1 LGSLLE
7 LVLVVPALLIAVTVH
22 EYAHGK
28 VAEMLGDP
36 TARHAGRLSLNPIH
50 HLDPLGTLMLLIF
63 HIGWAKPVPVN
74 PAYFENPKRDMMYVG
89 LAGPMANFITA
100 FVASFLVRSGFIPR
114 GLGYSI
120 FFYIVLIN
128 VALGVFNLI
137 PIPPLDG
144 SRIMAAFIPSGR
156 FSFYRWLERYGVL
169 LLVLLMFVFPRYLFD
184 YFLTPIIDLILGLF
198 LPGATW
204 R

>member
-1 LGSLLE
+1 ME

-74 PAYFENPKRDMMYVG
+74 PAHFENPKRDMMYVG

-100 FVASFLVRSGFIPR
+100 FVASFLMRSGFIPR
-114 GLGYSI
+114 DLGYSI
-120 FFYIVLIN
+120 FFYILRIN
-128 VALGVFNLI
+128 VALGIFNLI

-144 SRIMAAFIPSGR
+144 LRIMAAFIPSGR

-169 LLVLLMFVFPRYLFD
+169 ILVLLMFVFPR
-184 YFLTPIIDLILGLF
+184 FLTPIIDLILGLF

>member
-1 LGSLLE
+1 MGSLVE

-74 PAYFENPKRDMMYVG
+74 PAHFENPKRDMMYVG

-100 FVASFLVRSGFIPR
+100 FVASFLMRSGFIPR
-114 GLGYSI
+114 DLGYSI
-120 FFYIVLIN
+120 FFYILRIN
-128 VALGVFNLI
+128 VALGIFNLI

-144 SRIMAAFIPSGR
+144 LRIMAAFIPSGR

-169 LLVLLMFVFPRYLFD
+169 ILVLLMFVFPR
-184 YFLTPIIDLILGLF
+184 FLTPIIDLILGLF